1 VTVSLGR
8 IRLVNERNCDV
19 STTMVIAL
27 QRPQWYD
34 LLHYMAPHH
43 QSEELSRDIEGRQRN
58 IVFPDT
64 VRNEARFWRNLG
76 NPPFSTS
83 AKVGLAFIVLFFFG
97 TFGTW
102 IVRIVLE
109 DVQWKQELLTIL
121 LGLLF
126 IFGPIFAAIVW
137 ATRRA
142 LRNSTHA
149 SKHPK

>member
-1 VTVSLGR
+1 
-8 IRLVNERNCDV
+8 
-19 STTMVIAL
+19 
-27 QRPQWYD
+27 
-34 LLHYMAPHH
+34 MARQH
-43 QSEELSRDIEGRQRN
+43 QSEELTRDIERRQRN

-64 VRNEARFWRNLG
+64 VQNEARFWRNLG

-83 AKVGLAFIVLFFFG
+83 AKVGLALIALFFFG

-109 DVQWKQELLTIL
+109 DVQWKQELLTML

-126 IFGPIFAAIVW
+126 IFGPIFAAIAW

-142 LRNSTHA
+142 LRNSTRT
-149 SKHPK
+149 SKHQK